1 MLDIKFNIKWMI
13 AICVISFGVLLLPL
27 EQDIS
32 EESKQHTA
40 AVAKVNTPTT
50 AEQVGDLVSNSEQR
64 EAVPTA
70 KHSVTREN
78 NITLTSVES
87 GFKPT
92 ERREAKQTIST
103 SQRSEE
109 RKRRLDRIQELR
121 EVASQKDW
129 DKFLEI
135 ANDVLS
141 MPDYLR
147 DSALIAAIRDKAPK
161 SVFESLLARGAQ
173 FQSHHLMRVVMM
185 DDLPLL
191 NMLIS
196 LGLDIHMTDYD
207 GENAV
212 NVLVSSLTSRKIFDF
227 LLVNNVAIKTGSDG
241 IPLLTKALDEAV
253 TRKEAVYYAYK
264 LIQYGAEITAVD
276 RELVEKIRN
285 ENQAAFNLIQRNI
298 PELITD

>member
-1 MLDIKFNIKWMI
+1 MLDIKFNIKWII

-32 EESKQHTA
+32 GEFKQRTA
-40 AVAKVNTPTT
+40 AIAKVNTP
-50 AEQVGDLVSNSEQR
+50 AVAGKVGDLVSNSEQR

-78 NITLTSVES
+78 NITLTSVKS
-87 GFKPT
+87 GVEKVKASGEQREPVNI
-92 ERREAKQTIST
+92 RGNDEAKI
-103 SQRSEE
+103 
-109 RKRRLDRIQELR
+109 RLENYKLLTQAAKE
-121 EVASQKDW
+121 KDW
-129 DKFLEI
+129 EKFLE
-135 ANDVLS
+135 LS
-141 MPDYLR
+141 QQTMSEAEYSR
-147 DSALIAAIRDKAPK
+147 NSTLIAAIRDKAPK

-173 FQSHHLMRVVMM
+173 FQPSHLMRVVTMG
-185 DDLPLL
+185 DLPLL

-227 LLVNNVAIKTGSDG
+227 LLVNNVAIQTGNDG
-241 IPLLTKALDEAV
+241 IPLLTKALDKAV